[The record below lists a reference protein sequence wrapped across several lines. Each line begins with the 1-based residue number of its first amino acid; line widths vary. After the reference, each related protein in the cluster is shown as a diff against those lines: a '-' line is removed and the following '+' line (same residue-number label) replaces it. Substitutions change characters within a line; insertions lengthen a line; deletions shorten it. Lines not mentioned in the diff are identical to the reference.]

1 MARMI
6 GGSLLI
12 LGRGYNIIMG
22 YIDITT
28 IFLFLAGIALFYF
41 GYKSRQNNKKEVNQ
55 DEPDK

>member
-6 GGSLLI
+6 AGGLLI
-12 LGRGYNIIMG
+12 LGNGYNFAMG
-22 YIDITT
+22 YIGMTQI
-28 IFLFLAGIALFYF
+28 LLLLAGIALFYF